1 MLGGLK
7 RRNTGAAAS
16 HKTYGALLPSQLNP
30 SIDGSGR
37 SVSME
42 APILKSVKRSSL
54 YTRLSYGW
62 CLTSVWLAWFSWR
75 WIRYEYG
82 TINISCDTD
91 DCKLNIIPYH
101 TIGKSYRIA
110 FHRSQLGPAA
120 SVLVNKDGDILYQS
134 QGQEGT
140 FDSYTMTLDPMG
152 YQEEEEGNGEEEEEE
167 LTRMEERMKEK
178 ALVTDD
184 QIRNMEMFGSAAMTD
199 PDLVKQQ
206 VEAQRRKD
214 RDLEKKTAKSS
225 KKKTATTPHRS
236 YDYSPKLPSLD
247 GLQDIIH
254 PNGMGQYTFVVRKYN
269 IGHTKRRVAS
279 FVNRINSYRLG
290 NRQRLSIRENTNVIW
305 QGIMGVV
312 LGIFSFL
319 LSLLLGQFSEPKT
332 GGYGTRGSSRRKVEQ
347 SNNRFSSRNVTS
359 PNPISIPSSRSG
371 TSYSSTS
378 YSNRSKA
385 YGGYSGGY
393 KGGY

>member
-1 MLGGLK
+1 
-7 RRNTGAAAS
+7 
-16 HKTYGALLPSQLNP
+16 
-30 SIDGSGR
+30 
-37 SVSME
+37 
-42 APILKSVKRSSL
+42 
-54 YTRLSYGW
+54 
-62 CLTSVWLAWFSWR
+62 
-75 WIRYEYG
+75 
-82 TINISCDTD
+82 
-91 DCKLNIIPYH
+91 
-101 TIGKSYRIA
+101 
-110 FHRSQLGPAA
+110 
-120 SVLVNKDGDILYQS
+120 
-134 QGQEGT
+134 
-140 FDSYTMTLDPMG
+140 MTLDPMG
-152 YQEEEEGNGEEEEEE
+152 YEEEEEGGEEEEE
-167 LTRMEERMKEK
+167 LVRMEERMKEN
-178 ALVTDD
+178 AVVTDD

-206 VEAQRRKD
+206 MEAHRRKD
-214 RDLEKKTAKSS
+214 RDLGSKKKSKPS
-225 KKKTATTPHRS
+225 KKKTSTTPHRS

-247 GLQDIIH
+247 GLQEIIH

-312 LGIFSFL
+312 FGIFSFL
-319 LSLLLGQFSEPKT
+319 LSLLLGQYSEPKT
-332 GGYGTRGSSRRKVEQ
+332 GTRVSSRRKVEQ
-347 SNNRFSSRNVTS
+347 SNNRFSSRNVTN

-378 YSNRSKA
+378 YSSRPKA